1 MSRNDAREK
10 GFFGRHKELEAQLK
24 QCRAEFKILFDN
36 ISSGVAV
43 YEARS
48 NGEDFIFTGFNS
60 AAEKIE
66 HLKKE
71 QLIGKSVLEVFPG
84 VTEFGLFAVFQR
96 VWKTG
101 VPEYHPVSTYKDER
115 IAGWRENYVFKLP
128 SGEII
133 AVYDDVTKH
142 KQSELA
148 VRVSEQCFRA
158 IADYTYDW
166 ELWVGPAGRPL
177 WTNPASQRVA
187 GYTPKEILAMSDYP
201 KPIVYEKDRD
211 RMSRAFKAALKS
223 GTGNSVQFRIQRKDG
238 GILWAEI
245 SWQPIYGQNGASLGH
260 RESIRDVAERKK
272 AEEALLRAE
281 HEKETIIDCV
291 TEHVVYHDKDMKVLW
306 ANRAACTSAGLER
319 EQLIGRHCYEIWGS
333 PEKPCDGC
341 PVTKSIITGKPQEA
355 ETIRP
360 DGRIWFIR
368 SSPVRDVQ
376 GNITGAVHTSLDITE
391 YKRT

>member
-148 VRVSEQCFRA
+148 VRVSEQCFR
-158 IADYTYDW
+158 DCRLY
-166 ELWVGPAGRPL
+166 LWLGGVGRSCRSAPL
-177 WTNPASQRVA
+177 DESC
-187 GYTPKEILAMSDYP
+187 LA
-201 KPIVYEKDRD
+201 
-211 RMSRAFKAALKS
+211 KS
-223 GTGNSVQFRIQRKDG
+223 GRLHAQRDTGYVGLPKTH
-238 GILWAEI
+238 
-245 SWQPIYGQNGASLGH
+245 SL
-260 RESIRDVAERKK
+260 
-272 AEEALLRAE
+272 
-281 HEKETIIDCV
+281 
-291 TEHVVYHDKDMKVLW
+291 
-306 ANRAACTSAGLER
+306 
-319 EQLIGRHCYEIWGS
+319 
-333 PEKPCDGC
+333 
-341 PVTKSIITGKPQEA
+341 
-355 ETIRP
+355 
-360 DGRIWFIR
+360 
-368 SSPVRDVQ
+368 
-376 GNITGAVHTSLDITE
+376 
-391 YKRT
+391 